1 MSDEAGG
8 IGPAAPP
15 TKMEEDRP
23 DLPPPSFL
31 QRKAEPLKELAPRG
45 SCLASSTPS
54 AARGGDNK
62 TARRVRFNPTMDVA
76 RLPPEDSA
84 ASAYAKAY
92 TEMDVALFK
101 RARTLDVGRI
111 RRKIARTPLDAI
123 SRAHLYDCLGLE
135 VLISP
140 DLFRKMRQ
148 GKQSH
153 ADAVLDEQAEQD
165 RRGVVDEEGLR
176 AASIKSSAWA
186 RGRAQMLAANY
197 LLIGK
202 D

>member
-23 DLPPPSFL
+23 DDLPPPPSFL

-45 SCLASSTPS
+45 SCLASSNPS
-54 AARGGDNK
+54 PARGNNK
-62 TARRVRFNPTMDVA
+62 TARRVRFNPTTDVA

-84 ASAYAKAY
+84 TSYAKAY
-92 TEMDVALFK
+92 TEIDVLLF
-101 RARTLDVGRI
+101 RRERTLDVGRI

-176 AASIKSSAWA
+176 ALSTKSSAWA